1 MAQTKYTVKSG
12 DTLWDI
18 VQKDEFKDLIPG
30 STITQKIQ
38 NVKKLN
44 PGLIKDV
51 DVIKEGWTIVIAG
64 EAAEKPK
71 ENTTFKAEIP
81 NDWFGR
87 LNDTTLFAQW
97 KWDQEGTE
105 KYQLR
110 WMYYVNGKSFYGNS
124 SANSVDEN
132 DPEASKCSTYSIPA
146 DAEKITFQVKP
157 IPEDTASWEAD
168 WSTTKTYYFIDAPA
182 APTDLVIDG
191 LTLTVT
197 LDNITVASDNDQ
209 IEFQLVKDNKSTVG
223 KNIFSNI
230 STGYA
235 SAKWEGLKA
244 GSKYKVRCRAVRKG
258 SNSATS
264 EWSPYSKTVGTIPT
278 ASSGFTKYRAE
289 SETSVYLEWGVSNT
303 AETYEVWYIAKEDIT
318 ETDIVDYAEIAPDK
332 FKKVQNIEVNYREI
346 ADLTTGNEYFFIV
359 RAVNTEGESAWSK
372 AVSVIVGEEPD
383 APTTWSSVTTVNAG
397 DPLNLYWIHNSKD
410 GSSETFAEIE
420 MYINDVKEVIPTQE
434 KSQDEDEKDKTSV
447 YSVNTSRF
455 KVVTE
460 LRWRVK
466 TSGITK
472 VFGDWSEW
480 KVVYIYPEP
489 ELTLSISDTE
499 GGDLID
505 SLGSLPLYISA
516 KTASDGQTPI
526 EYYVTVVAKSSYDTV
541 DNIGN
546 NKTVSANEVIYAK
559 HIEVDSVSDTSLDL
573 VLNAGD
579 IDLENNITYTVT
591 CLVSM
596 DTGLTTETSADF
608 IVAWSDELYW
618 PNATIRVDSDTLVAH
633 INPYCTDL
641 DGKSIDDV
649 LLAVYRREPNGTFT
663 KIAEGL
669 QNDGSIGVTDP
680 HPSLDYA
687 RYRIVATSKTTGAI
701 SYYDR
706 PGYLVGEKSAV
717 IQWDE
722 EWSEFD
728 ISTDAEVAQT
738 PWTGSILK
746 LPYNLDVT
754 DSYNLDVSHIKY
766 IGREH
771 PVSYYGTQVGET
783 STWSLEI
790 AKSDKETIHTLRRLA
805 RWMGDVY
812 VREPS
817 GNGYWASI
825 SISLPNKHCE
835 VTIPVTI
842 NITRVEGGV

>member
-1 MAQTKYTVKSG
+1 MAQTKYKVKWG
-12 DTLWDI
+12 DTLSEI
-18 VQKDEFKDLIPG
+18 VCKEEFKDLIPG
-30 STITQKIQ
+30 STISQKVDY
-38 NVKKLN
+38 VKKLN

-51 DVIKEGWTIVIAG
+51 DLIKEGWTIVIAG

-71 ENTTFKAEIP
+71 ENKTYKVTIP
-81 NDWFGR
+81 DDWFGL
-87 LNDTTLFAQW
+87 LNDNTLFAQW
-97 KWDQEGTE
+97 QWNQEGTE

-110 WMYYVNGKSFYGNS
+110 WMYYVNGKAFYGNS

-132 DPEASKCSTYSIPA
+132 DPEASQVSTYSIPA
-146 DAEKITFQVKP
+146 EAEKVTFQVKP
-157 IPEDTASWEAD
+157 IADETASWEAD
-168 WSTTKTYYFIDAPA
+168 WSTIKTHYFIGAPG
-182 APTDLVIDG
+182 APEPVLDG
-191 LTLTVT
+191 LTLTAT
-197 LDNITVASDNDQ
+197 LENIEVADDSDQ

-223 KNIFSNI
+223 KNVFSNI

-235 SAKWEGLKA
+235 SAKWENLKA
-244 GSKYKVRCRAVRKG
+244 GSKYKVRCRAVRSG

-264 EWSPYSKTVGTIPT
+264 DWSPYSKTVGTIPT
-278 ASSGFTKYRAE
+278 PSSGFTKYRAE
-289 SETSVYLEWGVSNT
+289 SETSVYLEWGASNT
-303 AETYEVWYIAKEDIT
+303 AESYEIWYISKEDIT
-318 ETDIVDYAEIAPDK
+318 EKDIVDYAEIAPDK

-359 RAVNTEGESAWSK
+359 RAVNTEGASDWSK
-372 AVSVIVGEEPD
+372 EVSVIVGEEPA

-397 DPLNLYWIHNSKD
+397 DPLNLYWVHNSID
-410 GSSETFAEIE
+410 GSSETFAELE
-420 MYINDVKEVIPTQE
+420 MYINGVKEIIPTLE

-447 YSVNTSRF
+447 YSVDTSRF
-455 KVVTE
+455 TEVTE
-460 LRWRVK
+460 IRWRVK
-466 TSGITK
+466 TSGITQ
-472 VFGDWSEW
+472 VFGDWSIERQIW
-480 KVVYIYPEP
+480 VYPEP
-489 ELTLSISDTE
+489 ELTLSISNTE
-499 GGDLID
+499 GGDLVD
-505 SLGSLPLYISA
+505 TLGSLPLYISA
-516 KTASDGQTPI
+516 TTAADGQIPI
-526 EYYVTVVAKSSYDTV
+526 EYYVTVTANGAYDTV

-546 NKTVSANEVIYAK
+546 NKTVSAGDLVYSGHTEVNS
-559 HIEVDSVSDTSLDL
+559 ESDTSLKL
-573 VLNAGD
+573 ALEAGD
-579 IDLENNITYTVT
+579 IDLENNISYTVT

-596 DTGLTTETSADF
+596 DTGLTAEASVDF
-608 IVAWSDELYW
+608 TVAWSDDLYW
-618 PNATIRVDSDTLVAH
+618 PNATIKIDKETLVAH

-641 DGKSIDDV
+641 DGNLIDDV
-649 LLAVYRREPNGTFT
+649 LLSVYRREPNGTFT
-663 KIAEGL
+663 KIADEL

-687 RYRIVATSKTTGAI
+687 RYRIVSTSKSTGAI

-722 EWSEFD
+722 TWSEFD
-728 ISTDAEVAQT
+728 ISNDDEVAQT

-754 DSYNLDVSHIKY
+754 DNYSIDVSHVKY

-771 PVSYYGTQVGET
+771 PVAYYGTQVGET
-783 STWSLEI
+783 STWNLQI
-790 AKSDKETIHTLRRLA
+790 RKNDTETLHTLRRLA